1 MAGVEEKD
9 VSGVEEEK
17 ATPSTAPD
25 AAAATAGG
33 GEEEAGKHGDEE
45 DTGAQIAPIVKLQ
58 EVSISTGEE
67 NEDVLLDIK
76 AKLYRFDKDGAQ
88 WKERGVGQ
96 VKLLQHQQ
104 TKKVRLLM
112 RQSRTLKIC
121 ANHVVLASTTLQ
133 EHAGSDKAWVWHAPD
148 YSDGTLKEE
157 LFCIRFGSI
166 ESAQKFKDAF
176 ESAQEEVSLKSEKD
190 EEAADATAGL
200 LDKLKVEGESKDEAA
215 AVVGNEASDS
225 KDD

>member
-1 MAGVEEKD
+1 VELRWLGQKACDNRAAKLLLSVSLLCFTFHCPQFFLPDLLLLLLSDLLPFFSILLSLLLLLYVIFFFEVFFINFFKKENRPKEMAGVEEKD

-33 GEEEAGKHGDEE
+33 EEEEAGKHGDEE

-76 AKLYRFDKDGAQ
+76 AKLYRFDKDGTQ

-121 ANHVVLASTTLQ
+121 ANHA
-133 EHAGSDKAWVWHAPD
+133 
-148 YSDGTLKEE
+148 
-157 LFCIRFGSI
+157 
-166 ESAQKFKDAF
+166 
-176 ESAQEEVSLKSEKD
+176 
-190 EEAADATAGL
+190 
-200 LDKLKVEGESKDEAA
+200 GESSLQLSQ
-215 AVVGNEASDS
+215 VNEPQD
-225 KDD
+225 